1 MTAIDLL
8 NQATTHRNLSLRRS
22 LRARAA
28 GDLATVAKYATLM
41 LAWEMKARS
50 YANAVGTR
58 LVSMT
63 DNPAALVPEIFV
75 SRLPR

>member
-1 MTAIDLL
+1 MNALDLL
-8 NQATTHRNLSLRRS
+8 NQAATHRNLSLRRS

-28 GDLATVAKYATLM
+28 GDLSTVARYATLA
-41 LAWEMKARS
+41 LAWEMKARA

-63 DNPAALVPEIFV
+63 DNPGALIPEIFV

>member
-1 MTAIDLL
+1 MTALDLL

-22 LRARAA
+22 LRARAV

-63 DNPAALVPEIFV
+63 DNPGAIVPEIFV

>member
-1 MTAIDLL
+1 MTALDLL

-41 LAWEMKARS
+41 IAWEMKARS

-63 DNPAALVPEIFV
+63 DNPGAIVPEIFV

>member
-1 MTAIDLL
+1 MTALDLL

-22 LRARAA
+22 IWARAA

-41 LAWEMKARS
+41 LAWEMKARA

-63 DNPAALVPEIFV
+63 DNPGALVPEIFV
-75 SRLPR
+75 SQLPR

>member
-1 MTAIDLL
+1 MTALDLL

-28 GDLATVAKYATLM
+28 GDLATVAKYAALM
-41 LAWEMKARS
+41 RAWEMKART
-50 YANAVGTR
+50 YANTVGTR
-58 LVSMT
+58 LVSMA
-63 DNPAALVPEIFV
+63 DNPTALVPEIFV